1 MKSHQKLLLPLRVPP
16 FLFPVFELK
25 GNPKNVASNSSPKKC
40 YRSWGW
46 YAQCEVVERTLG
58 LGTDITGGF
67 SALPFTSYVT
77 YWE

>member
-40 YRSWGW
+40 YRS
-46 YAQCEVVERTLG
+46 
-58 LGTDITGGF
+58 
-67 SALPFTSYVT
+67 
-77 YWE
+77 